1 MFKHVFIILIIT
13 LASYFII
20 KYILLTFHKIYLSDE
35 IIKYSMSDQDK
46 KFLNMYS
53 TNSNL
58 KLNNLEINLFYTNTK
73 WSIKNNNYIFFN
85 ERYYIIEP
93 GYYYYLNKQNYK
105 LTINNEN
112 TSIKLFNNNNLK
124 KLNNGYY

>member
-1 MFKHVFIILIIT
+1 MFKQIFILLIIT
-13 LASYFII
+13 LLSYFII
-20 KYILLTFHKIYLSDE
+20 KYILITFHKIYLSDE

-53 TNSNL
+53 INSIL
-58 KLNNLEINLFYTNTK
+58 KLNNLTNLFYTDTK
-73 WSIKNNNYIFFN
+73 WSLKNNNYIFFN

-112 TSIKLFNNNNLK
+112 TSIKLFNNNNFK

>member
-1 MFKHVFIILIIT
+1 
-13 LASYFII
+13 
-20 KYILLTFHKIYLSDE
+20 
-35 IIKYSMSDQDK
+35 
-46 KFLNMYS
+46 MYS